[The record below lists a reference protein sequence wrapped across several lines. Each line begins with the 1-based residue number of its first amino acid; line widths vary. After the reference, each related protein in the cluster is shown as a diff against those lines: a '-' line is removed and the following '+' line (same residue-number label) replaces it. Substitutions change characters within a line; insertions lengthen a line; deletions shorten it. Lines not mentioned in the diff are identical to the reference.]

1 MFARS
6 TTITGDPAAL
16 DAGIDYVTDEVMPTL
31 TALDGCVGLSMLVDR
46 DSGQCIVTSSWS
58 NAESLRASDLHLAPL
73 RQRGGEIV
81 GGSPQIEEW
90 EVASMHREHA
100 ASEGSCCRVTWL
112 RMPQGEID
120 RGIEVYRSVLLP
132 EMETIPGFCSSSLL
146 VNRTA
151 SRACTSTTYESREAM
166 VASRE
171 RAWALRDT
179 GVREAG
185 VDVLDVVEYDL
196 VLAHLHLPELV

>member
-6 TTITGDPAAL
+6 TTITGDPTAL
-16 DAGIDYVTDEVMPTL
+16 DAGIRYVDDEVTPTL
-31 TALDGCVGLSMLVDR
+31 TAMEGCIGVSMLVDR
-46 DSGQCIVTSSWS
+46 ESGQCIVTSSWTS
-58 NAESLRASDLHLAPL
+58 KESMNASALHLAPL
-73 RQRGGEIV
+73 RRRGGEIV
-81 GGSPQIEEW
+81 GGVPQVEEW

-100 ASEGSCCRVTWL
+100 STDGACCRVTWMRL
-112 RMPQGEID
+112 PQGEVD

-146 VNRTA
+146 VDRA
-151 SRACTSTTYESREAM
+151 AGRACTSTTYESRETM
-166 VASRE
+166 EASRE

-196 VLAHLHLPELV
+196 ALAHLRLPELV